1 MVQRKVNINKVLRVD
16 ILLNNTTKE
25 ERLNFIKAA
34 AAAGIQGLGLYFP
47 SSSGANFIHMDIG
60 GVRQWGPS
68 GSRRS
73 QYGWAKPTLKSLGW
87 FV

>member
-1 MVQRKVNINKVLRVD
+1 M
-16 ILLNNTTKE
+16 LNNTTKE